1 MKSNWFIQELSM
13 HWNHFSSDFKHQI
26 SNIIAG

>member
-1 MKSNWFIQELSM
+1 MKSNCFIQELSK

-26 SNIIAG
+26 SKVIAG